1 MPGVAI
7 VCWPDCSAQTVMDIR
22 TGLHDATRTEY
33 SIEATDDT
41 IDAVLMQVHAEELV
55 KHHAAKLDFP
65 LNRVRGTCICLSASS
80 FNYKL
85 EKFAKNAGCSVFTDP
100 ARVQRMTTFFDRPL
114 LAKQKIT
121 PFSVELLRDLLRLRA
136 DLKDVAVTDYVM
148 WIDASMAAY
157 GLRRMRKT
165 KDAITGIIFRKNK
178 KKTNFVHASKY
189 HPAAIL
195 RAYHNLDLLSVGS
208 NAKET
213 AFFLG
218 MRFLA
223 PHVAFKYARALCTI
237 PPDTEVSLLDAAV
250 LKILTSD
257 DSVDLR
263 FVDEG
268 DGAVPRSQLV
278 FSAEASA
285 LLAAYR
291 EKTRAVAASICT
303 TRVDSRFSIAWT
315 ASEAEADALIKA
327 HADAVAALKGVP
339 VFPAQYGKVSCSGG
353 KEFGVAS
360 EGGFDA
366 TLVAWIVASKP
377 SRAQVCGVLRDVVS
391 AVVALAVAK
400 KRHSNLTARNVAVK
414 TSGKQIVTRLVGP
427 QHVAPRGNSDL
438 LLETL
443 GADLAA
449 ILKKT
454 TGFETVFGD
463 MRKAKTY
470 SNMKAIVKQL
480 DATAKKDRSGA
491 KT

>member
-7 VCWPDCSAQTVMDIR
+7 VCWPDCPAQTVMDIR
-22 TGLHDATRTEY
+22 TGLHDASRKEY
-33 SIEATDDT
+33 SIEATEDT

-55 KHHAAKLDFP
+55 EHHANKREFP
-65 LNRVRGTCICLSASS
+65 LNRVRGTCTCLSASS
-80 FNYKL
+80 FNSKL
-85 EKFAKNAGCSVFTDP
+85 AKFAKDAGCSVFTDP
-100 ARVQRMTTFFDRPL
+100 ARVHRLTTFFDRPL

-121 PFSVELLRDLLRLRA
+121 PFSVELLGDLLRLQA
-136 DLKDVAVTDYVM
+136 VMKDVATTDYVL

-157 GLRRMRKT
+157 GLRRRRKG
-165 KDAITGIIFRKNK
+165 KDALAGILFRKIKNK
-178 KKTNFVHASKY
+178 PNFVHASKY
-189 HPAAIL
+189 PPASIL

-223 PHVAFKYARALCTI
+223 PQVAFKYARALCTI
-237 PPDTEVSLLDAAV
+237 PPDAEVSLLDAAV
-250 LKILTSD
+250 LKVLTSSD
-257 DSVDLR
+257 DRVDLQ

-268 DGAVPRSQLV
+268 DGAVARSQLV
-278 FSAEASA
+278 YSGEASA

-291 EKTRAVAASICT
+291 EKTRAIAASICT
-303 TRVDSRFSIAWT
+303 TRVDSRFSIVWT
-315 ASEAEADALIKA
+315 ASEAEADALTKS
-327 HADAVAALKGVP
+327 HADIVAALRGVP
-339 VFPAQYGKVSCSGG
+339 VFPEQYGKVSCSGG

-400 KRHSNLTARNVAVK
+400 KRHSNLSARNVAVK
-414 TSGKQIVTRLVGP
+414 TSGKQFVVRLLGP
-427 QHVAPRGNSDL
+427 QHISPRSKNDL
-438 LLETL
+438 LLEAL

-449 ILKKT
+449 IFKKAP
-454 TGFETVFGD
+454 VFKRVFAD

-470 SNMKAIVKQL
+470 AHTRAILKQL
-480 DATAKKDRSGA
+480 AALGEA
-491 KT
+491 